1 MGSPLR
7 VLHAVVNMNRG
18 GAETLIMNLYRNIDR
33 RRVQFDFLTCKE
45 GEFDDEIRRLGGK
58 IHRIP
63 YVSEVGHFKYV
74 NGLNHFFEE
83 NSQYQIIH
91 SHMDKMSGITLRAAK
106 QAGIPIRISHSH
118 NTESEG
124 GIAVRVYKW
133 LAGKAIHSSATNFF
147 ACSEDAAKWLFAN
160 NYGSSTILKNGIDV
174 EKFLF
179 SLDVR
184 KQVRE
189 ELKIDE
195 NACVFGHVGRF
206 AYQKNHSFL
215 LDVFKELSK
224 ELNNPKLILVGDGQ
238 LRTEMENKVKTLK
251 LDKNVIFT
259 GVRKDIHRMLQA
271 FDYFVF
277 PSLHEGLPV
286 SLIEAQG
293 AGLPCLISDHI
304 SQEVD
309 MGLGLVH
316 FLPLKDKHS
325 WVRKVKELNENKKS
339 RLIEVDKIAESG
351 YEIKSTADYIE
362 DYYLDTLEWIG

>member
-33 RRVQFDFLTCKE
+33 TKVQFDFLTCKE
-45 GEFDDEIRRLGGK
+45 GEFDDEIKKLGGR

-74 NGLNHFFEE
+74 KALKQFFEK
-83 NSQYQIIH
+83 NNQYRIIH
-91 SHMDKMSGITLRAAK
+91 SHMDKMSGLILRTAK
-106 QAGIPIRISHSH
+106 KSRIPIRISHSH

-124 GIAVRVYKW
+124 GVATKFYKW
-133 LAGKAIHSSATNFF
+133 LAGRAIHSSATNFF

-160 NYGSSTILKNGIDV
+160 NYGSTTILKNGIDV

-184 KQVRE
+184 KQVRDE
-189 ELKIDE
+189 FKIDE
-195 NACVFGHVGRF
+195 YASVFGHVGRF
-206 AYQKNHSFL
+206 AHQKNHSFL
-215 LDVFKELSK
+215 IDVFKEVSD
-224 ELNNPKLILVGDGQ
+224 ELKNSKLILVGDGP
-238 LRTEMENKVKTLK
+238 LRIEMENKVKTLK
-251 LDKNVIFT
+251 LDNNVIFT
-259 GVRKDIHRMLQA
+259 GVRKDINRILQA

-277 PSLHEGLPV
+277 PSMHEGLPV

-293 AGLPCLISDHI
+293 AGLPCLISDNI
-304 SQEVD
+304 SSEVD
-309 MGLGLVH
+309 IGIGLVH
-316 FLPLKDKHS
+316 PLPLKDKYS